1 MMTWWAAQPLMKQF
15 FLVMAVPSTVILLIQ
30 SVMTF
35 AGLAGGSDADGMD
48 AGGADGGLDTDG
60 MDGGFDAADMDG
72 GGFDAGGLDAG
83 GLDADGVDAAD
94 AGFLDAHDA
103 LHAAGH
109 GPEPGHAGHGLD
121 GFRFFT
127 VRGIIA
133 FLAVFGWLGA
143 AMTGSLNPLAVFF
156 IAFAGGLLAMTLIG
170 LSFWA
175 IIQLQAKGNLDY
187 RYSVGL
193 QGEVYLP
200 IPAQRAGLGKVM
212 ITLQERLIEV
222 DAITDE
228 TERLATGTRIRVVGL
243 DGNNVLLVSKEWE
256 GHTHELTV

>member
-1 MMTWWAAQPLMKQF
+1 MTWWAAQPLMKQF
-15 FLVMAVPSTVILLIQ
+15 FLFMAVPSTVILLIQ

-35 AGLAGGSDADGMD
+35 VGLGGGQDADAGGMDTDSDGVDMDTGGMDSDAGMD
-48 AGGADGGLDTDG
+48 AP
-60 MDGGFDAADMDG
+60 
-72 GGFDAGGLDAG
+72 
-83 GLDADGVDAAD
+83 D
-94 AGFLDAHDA
+94 AGFADVHDA

-109 GPEPGHAGHGLD
+109 HGDAGHVGHGMD

-133 FLAVFGWLGA
+133 FLSVFGWLGA
-143 AMTGSLNPLAVFF
+143 AMTGSLVPLAVFF

-170 LSFWA
+170 LAFWA
-175 IIQLQAKGNLDY
+175 IIRLQSKGNLDY
-187 RYSVGL
+187 RYSIGL

-200 IPAQRAGLGKVM
+200 IPPNRSGMGKVLV
-212 ITLQERLIEV
+212 TLQERLVEV

-228 TERLATGTRIRVVGL
+228 QDRLSTGTRIRVVAL

-256 GHTHELTV
+256 GHTHAV